1 MLDSRYRIDSLIAMG
16 GMGAV
21 YAGTHLLLHK
31 RIAVK
36 VLRTDL
42 QSRQSMVERFQRE
55 AIAAS
60 AIGHENIV
68 SVTDM
73 GTTPDGIAYLVM
85 ELLTG
90 QNLADLI
97 EADAP
102 LNAALACDITLEILS
117 GIAAAHHGG
126 IVHRDLKPENVYLSH
141 RPLGRDRVKILDFG
155 VSRLA
160 NGTQKTPDVR
170 LTTTGLIVGTPRYM
184 SPEQARGEATI
195 THATDIYATGV
206 ILYEMLSREVPYG
219 AQNYNILVH
228 KILSAE
234 TVPLS
239 HYRPDLAPELIAAVD
254 RSMAL
259 DPMDRYTTA
268 EEFAIAI
275 APFSSNP
282 GAAPTLPLTL
292 PRARKSTGGSTY
304 KSEHNATV
312 VSDES
317 GRYIPAAARRTPA
330 ETGPLGTFSDEAPE
344 VRRGGDGLA
353 RWGGLI
359 VVLAMVGG
367 IAAFAL
373 YSRKD
378 SGSDEAAA
386 EPNTRAGAGDP
397 AARPEPV
404 AKPEPAVA
412 KPEPAVAKPKP
423 KPPEPKPVS
432 KSDSR
437 PDQKADKKA
446 DKKAD
451 QKADKKADQK
461 ADKKADK
468 PKGKNIAITFKV
480 TPAEARITV
489 DGETLSGSVYR
500 TQATGAAASVVVT
513 APGYIPHAS
522 SVSLEGN
529 DTVKIKLKKTP
540 QAEEEPRPEEPR
552 PEEPKPPEPPP

>member
-1 MLDSRYRIDSLIAMG
+1 LVDSAKFSPGDVLDGRYRIDSLIAVG

-42 QSRQSMVERFQRE
+42 QSRQAMVERFQRE

-102 LNAALACDITLEILS
+102 LNAALACDISLEILS
-117 GIAAAHHGG
+117 GIAAAHHAG
-126 IVHRDLKPENVYLSH
+126 IVHRDLKPENIYLSH
-141 RPLGRDRVKILDFG
+141 RPLGRDRVKVLDFG
-155 VSRLA
+155 VSRLTTA
-160 NGTQKTPDVR
+160 TQPTPDVR
-170 LTTTGLIVGTPRYM
+170 LTTTGMIMGTPRYM
-184 SPEQARGEATI
+184 SPEQARGEMTI

-219 AQNYNILVH
+219 AHNYNVLVH

-234 TVPLS
+234 TMPLV
-239 HYRPDLAPELIAAVD
+239 HYRPDLPPGLIAAVD
-254 RSMAL
+254 KAMAL

-268 EEFAIAI
+268 EEFGVAI

-282 GAAPTLPLTL
+282 SAAPTLPLTL
-292 PRARKSTGGSTY
+292 PRARKTTGGSAY
-304 KSEHNATV
+304 KSEHAATV

-317 GRYIPAAARRTPA
+317 GRLIPPAARRPPPD
-330 ETGPLGTFSDEAPE
+330 TGPLSTSFSDEAPE

-353 RWGGLI
+353 RWGGL
-359 VVLAMVGG
+359 VAVLAVAGV
-367 IAAFAL
+367 IAGFVW
-373 YSRKD
+373 YSRQD
-378 SGSDEAAA
+378 AEGGDEKEKAAA
-386 EPNTRAGAGDP
+386 TSRP
-397 AARPEPV
+397 AAKTPPPPPPPEPTPAASPQPAPEPEPV
-404 AKPEPAVA
+404 KATPSSKKSDKKPDKKPEVA
-412 KPEPAVAKPKP
+412 TTSKKP
-423 KPPEPKPVS
+423 
-432 KSDSR
+432 
-437 PDQKADKKA
+437 DKKTPA
-446 DKKAD
+446 DSGKS
-451 QKADKKADQK
+451 
-461 ADKKADK
+461 
-468 PKGKNIAITFKV
+468 KGKTIAITFKV
-480 TPAEARITV
+480 SPADARITV
-489 DGETLSGSVYR
+489 DGEMLAGNVYKTNATSV
-500 TQATGAAASVVVT
+500 AASVVIT

-529 DTVKIKLKKTP
+529 DTVKVKLKKTP
-540 QAEEEPRPEEPR
+540 QAPAPDDEPP
-552 PEEPKPPEPPP
+552 PEEPKAPDPSP

>member
-126 IVHRDLKPENVYLSH
+126 IVHRDLKPENIYLSH

-234 TVPLS
+234 TVPIT
-239 HYRPDLAPELIAAVD
+239 HYRPDLAPGLIAAVD
-254 RSMAL
+254 RAMAL

-282 GAAPTLPLTL
+282 AAAPTLPLTL
-292 PRARKSTGGSTY
+292 PRARKSTGGSSY
-304 KSEHNATV
+304 KSENNATV

-317 GRYIPAAARRTPA
+317 GRYMPAAARRPPA
-330 ETGPLGTFSDEAPE
+330 ETGPLGIFSDEAPE

-359 VVLAMVGG
+359 VVLAVVGG
-367 IAAFAL
+367 IAAVVL

-386 EPNTRAGAGDP
+386 EPTTRAAAVDP
-397 AARPEPV
+397 AAKPDPAL

-432 KSDSR
+432 KSDSK
-437 PDQKADKKA
+437 PDKKA
-446 DKKAD
+446 DKKP
-451 QKADKKADQK
+451 
-461 ADKKADK
+461 DK

-480 TPAEARITV
+480 TPSDARITV
-489 DGETLSGSVYR
+489 DGETLSGSVYK
-500 TQATGAAASVVVT
+500 TQATGAAASVVIT

-540 QAEEEPRPEEPR
+540 QAAEEEPK
-552 PEEPKPPEPPP
+552 PEEPKPEEPPP

>member
-1 MLDSRYRIDSLIAMG
+1 MLDSRYRIDSLIAVG

-31 RIAVK
+31 RIAIK
-36 VLRTDL
+36 VLRPDL
-42 QSRQSMVERFQRE
+42 QSKQAMVDRFQRE

-102 LNAALACDITLEILS
+102 LNAALSCDITLEILS
-117 GIAAAHHGG
+117 GIAAAHHAG
-126 IVHRDLKPENVYLSH
+126 IVHRDLKPENIYLSH

-155 VSRLA
+155 VSRLTS
-160 NGTQKTPDVR
+160 GTQPTPDVR
-170 LTTTGLIVGTPRYM
+170 LTTTGMIMGTPRYM
-184 SPEQARGEATI
+184 SPEQARGETTI

-206 ILYEMLSREVPYG
+206 ILYEMLTREVPYG

-234 TVPLS
+234 TVPLVQ
-239 HYRPDLAPELIAAVD
+239 YRPDLPPDLVAAVE
-254 RSMAL
+254 RAMSL
-259 DPMDRYTTA
+259 DPLDRYTTA
-268 EEFAIAI
+268 EEFGIAI

-282 GAAPTLPLTL
+282 AAAPTLPLTL
-292 PRARKSTGGSTY
+292 PRARKSTGGSAY
-304 KSEHNATV
+304 KTENAATV

-317 GRYIPAAARRTPA
+317 GRYIPLQARRPA
-330 ETGPLGTFSDEAPE
+330 DTGPHGTSFSDEAPE

-359 VVLAMVGG
+359 AVLAVAGA
-367 IAAFAL
+367 IAAFLL

-378 SGSDEAAA
+378 SGGEDEAAA
-386 EPNTRAGAGDP
+386 KTPARP
-397 AARPEPV
+397 AAAGKPAVSKVAETRPPV
-404 AKPEPAVA
+404 VAPPDHRPSSTPAAKPDAKPEV
-412 KPEPAVAKPKP
+412 KP
-423 KPPEPKPVS
+423 
-432 KSDSR
+432 
-437 PDQKADKKA
+437 DKKP
-446 DKKAD
+446 DRKPDRKPSD
-451 QKADKKADQK
+451 G
-461 ADKKADK
+461 K
-468 PKGKNIAITFKV
+468 PKGKSIAITFKV
-480 TPAEARITV
+480 TPSDARISV
-489 DGETLSGSVYR
+489 DGETLSGNVYK
-500 TQATGAAASVVVT
+500 TQATSAAASVVIT

-529 DTVKIKLKKTP
+529 GTVKIKLKKTP
-540 QAEEEPRPEEPR
+540 HAVEEPSGADEPAPEEPR
-552 PEEPKPPEPPP
+552 PPEPPP

>member
-73 GTTPDGIAYLVM
+73 GTTSDGIAYLVM

-102 LNAALACDITLEILS
+102 LNAALACDITMEILS
-117 GIAAAHHGG
+117 GIAAAHHAG
-126 IVHRDLKPENVYLSH
+126 IVHRDLKPENIFLSH

-155 VSRLA
+155 VSRLTS
-160 NGTQKTPDVR
+160 GTQPTPDVR

-184 SPEQARGEATI
+184 SPEQARGETTL
-195 THATDIYATGV
+195 THATDIYATGI
-206 ILYEMLSREVPYG
+206 ILYEMLTKEVPYG

-234 TVPLS
+234 TVPLT
-239 HYRPDLAPELIAAVD
+239 HYRPDLPPGLIDAVE
-254 RSMAL
+254 RAMAL
-259 DPMDRYTTA
+259 DPLDRYTTA
-268 EEFAIAI
+268 EEFAIAL

-282 GAAPTLPLTL
+282 AAAPTLPLTL
-292 PRARKSTGGSTY
+292 PRARKSTGGSAY
-304 KSEHNATV
+304 KTENAATV

-317 GRYIPAAARRTPA
+317 GRYIPTAARRPPA
-330 ETGPLGTFSDEAPE
+330 ESGPLGMFSDEAPE
-344 VRRGGDGLA
+344 ERRGGDGLA
-353 RWGGLI
+353 KWGGL
-359 VVLAMVGG
+359 VAVLAMVGG
-367 IAAFAL
+367 IAAFVL

-378 SGSDEAAA
+378 SGDDEGVKPASAAA
-386 EPNTRAGAGDP
+386 AAP
-397 AARPEPV
+397 AARPEAKAEREAPAPPPDPPAPEARPV
-404 AKPEPAVA
+404 KKPEVKPDKKPEARPDRKPEAKP
-412 KPEPAVAKPKP
+412 
-423 KPPEPKPVS
+423 
-432 KSDSR
+432 DR
-437 PDQKADKKA
+437 
-446 DKKAD
+446 
-451 QKADKKADQK
+451 
-461 ADKKADK
+461 K
-468 PKGKNIAITFKV
+468 PKGKAITINFKV
-480 TPAEARITV
+480 TPSDARITV
-489 DGETLSGSVYR
+489 DGETLAGHVYK

-522 SVSLEGN
+522 SVSLESNG
-529 DTVKIKLKKTP
+529 TVKIKLKKTP
-540 QAEEEPRPEEPR
+540 QAVEEEPRPDPPP
-552 PEEPKPPEPPP
+552 PEEPKPTPEPPP

>member
-1 MLDSRYRIDSLIAMG
+1 MLDSRYRIDALIAMG

-36 VLRTDL
+36 VLRADL
-42 QSRQSMVERFQRE
+42 QSKQSMVERFQRE

-73 GTTPDGIAYLVM
+73 GTTPDGVAYLVM

-117 GIAAAHHGG
+117 GIAAAHHAG
-126 IVHRDLKPENVYLSH
+126 IVHRDLKPENIYLSH

-155 VSRLA
+155 VSRLSSG
-160 NGTQKTPDVR
+160 NQPTPDVR
-170 LTTTGLIVGTPRYM
+170 LTTTGMIMGTPRYM
-184 SPEQARGEATI
+184 SPEQARGETTI

-206 ILYEMLSREVPYG
+206 ILYEMLTREVPYG

-234 TVPLS
+234 TVRLA
-239 HYRPDLAPELIAAVD
+239 HYRPDLPPGLIAAVE
-254 RSMAL
+254 RAMAL
-259 DPMDRYTTA
+259 DPMDRYNTA
-268 EEFAIAI
+268 EEFGVAI

-282 GAAPTLPLTL
+282 SAAPTLPLTL
-292 PRARKSTGGSTY
+292 PRARNSIGSSY
-304 KSEHNATV
+304 KSENNATV

-317 GRYIPAAARRTPA
+317 GRYAPAALRRTPA

-344 VRRGGDGLA
+344 VRRGGDSLA

-359 VVLAMVGG
+359 AVLAVVGG
-367 IAAFAL
+367 IAIFVL
-373 YSRKD
+373 VSRKGE
-378 SGSDEAAA
+378 SGDEAAA
-386 EPNTRAGAGDP
+386 QPAVP
-397 AARPEPV
+397 AAAASPAAKPEAKPEPKPPAEPV
-404 AKPEPAVA
+404 AKP
-412 KPEPAVAKPKP
+412 
-423 KPPEPKPVS
+423 VS
-432 KSDSR
+432 KVDSR
-437 PDQKADKKA
+437 PDEKADAKPDKKPDQKADRKADKKA
-446 DKKAD
+446 DR
-451 QKADKKADQK
+451 K

-468 PKGKNIAITFKV
+468 PKGKSIAITFKV
-480 TPAEARITV
+480 TPSDARITV
-489 DGETLSGSVYR
+489 DGETLSGSVYK
-500 TQATGAAASVVVT
+500 TQATGAAASVVIT

-540 QAEEEPRPEEPR
+540 QAAEEEPKPEEPR
-552 PEEPKPPEPPP
+552 PEEPKPEEPPP

>member
-1 MLDSRYRIDSLIAMG
+1 LELADSAKFSPGDVLDSRYRIDSLIAMG

-73 GTTPDGIAYLVM
+73 GTTSDGIAYLVM

-102 LNAALACDITLEILS
+102 LSAALACDITMEILS
-117 GIAAAHHGG
+117 GIAAAHHAG
-126 IVHRDLKPENVYLSH
+126 IVHRDLKPENIYLSH

-155 VSRLA
+155 VSRLSS
-160 NGTQKTPDVR
+160 GTQPTPDVR

-184 SPEQARGEATI
+184 SPEQARGETTI
-195 THATDIYATGV
+195 THATDIYATGI
-206 ILYEMLSREVPYG
+206 ILYEMLTREVPYG

-239 HYRPDLAPELIAAVD
+239 HYRPDLPPALIDAVE
-254 RSMAL
+254 RAMAL
-259 DPMDRYTTA
+259 DPLDRYTTA

-282 GAAPTLPLTL
+282 AAAPNLPLTL
-292 PRARKSTGGSTY
+292 PRARKSTGGSAY
-304 KSEHNATV
+304 KTENAATV
-312 VSDES
+312 VADES
-317 GRYIPAAARRTPA
+317 GRYIPTAARRPPA
-330 ETGPLGTFSDEAPE
+330 ESGPLGMFSDDAPE
-344 VRRGGDGLA
+344 ERRGGDGLA
-353 RWGGLI
+353 RWGGL
-359 VVLAMVGG
+359 VAVLAVVGG
-367 IAAFAL
+367 IAAFVL
-373 YSRKD
+373 YSRQD
-378 SGSDEAAA
+378 SGDDQAEAKPASAAA
-386 EPNTRAGAGDP
+386 TAP
-397 AARPEPV
+397 APRPE
-404 AKPEPAVA
+404 AKPELEPPAPPPDPP
-412 KPEPAVAKPKP
+412 KPEARPARKPEVKP
-423 KPPEPKPVS
+423 DRKPEVKPDRKPEVKP
-432 KSDSR
+432 DR
-437 PDQKADKKA
+437 
-446 DKKAD
+446 
-451 QKADKKADQK
+451 
-461 ADKKADK
+461 K
-468 PKGKNIAITFKV
+468 PKGKPITINFKV
-480 TPAEARITV
+480 TPSDARITV
-489 DGETLSGSVYR
+489 DGETLAGHVYK

-522 SVSLEGN
+522 SVSLESNG
-529 DTVKIKLKKTP
+529 TVKIKLKKTP
-540 QAEEEPRPEEPR
+540 QAVEEEPRPDP
-552 PEEPKPPEPPP
+552 PPSEEPKPAPEPPP

>member
-1 MLDSRYRIDSLIAMG
+1 MDSAKFSPGDVLDSRYRIDSLIAVG

-42 QSRQSMVERFQRE
+42 QSRQAMVERFQRE

-102 LNAALACDITLEILS
+102 LNEALACDITLEILS
-117 GIAAAHHGG
+117 GIAAAHHAG
-126 IVHRDLKPENVYLSH
+126 IVHRDLKPENIYLSH
-141 RPLGRDRVKILDFG
+141 RPLGRDRVKVLDFG
-155 VSRLA
+155 VSRLTT
-160 NGTQKTPDVR
+160 GTQPTPDVR
-170 LTTTGLIVGTPRYM
+170 LTTTGMIMGTPRYM
-184 SPEQARGEATI
+184 SPEQARGETTI

-219 AQNYNILVH
+219 AHNYNVLVH

-234 TVPLS
+234 TMPLT
-239 HYRPDLAPELIAAVD
+239 HYRPDLPPGLVAAVD
-254 RSMAL
+254 KAMAL
-259 DPMDRYTTA
+259 DPMDRFTTA
-268 EEFAIAI
+268 EEFGVAI

-282 GAAPTLPLTL
+282 AAAPTLPLTL
-292 PRARKSTGGSTY
+292 PRARKTTGGSAY
-304 KSEHNATV
+304 KSENAATV
-312 VSDES
+312 VADES
-317 GRYIPAAARRTPA
+317 GRLIPPEARRPPPD
-330 ETGPLGTFSDEAPE
+330 TGPIRTSFSDEAPE
-344 VRRGGDGLA
+344 ERRGGDGLA

-359 VVLAMVGG
+359 AVLAVAGA
-367 IAAFAL
+367 IAAFVW
-373 YSRKD
+373 YSRQD
-378 SGSDEAAA
+378 DDEGGEEKEARAAA
-386 EPNTRAGAGDP
+386 TRP
-397 AARPEPV
+397 ADKTPAPPPEKKPAVDPEPQPV
-404 AKPEPAVA
+404 EPASTSS
-412 KPEPAVAKPKP
+412 KPDPTPVKKPDSTARKP
-423 KPPEPKPVS
+423 
-432 KSDSR
+432 DSR
-437 PDQKADKKA
+437 PVKKPP
-446 DKKAD
+446 DSGKT
-451 QKADKKADQK
+451 
-461 ADKKADK
+461 
-468 PKGKNIAITFKV
+468 KGKTIAITFKV
-480 TPAEARITV
+480 SPPEARITV
-489 DGETLSGSVYR
+489 DGETLAGNVYK
-500 TQATGAAASVVVT
+500 TGASSVAASVVIT

-529 DTVKIKLKKTP
+529 DTVKVKLKKTP
-540 QAEEEPRPEEPR
+540 QAPVPDDEPP